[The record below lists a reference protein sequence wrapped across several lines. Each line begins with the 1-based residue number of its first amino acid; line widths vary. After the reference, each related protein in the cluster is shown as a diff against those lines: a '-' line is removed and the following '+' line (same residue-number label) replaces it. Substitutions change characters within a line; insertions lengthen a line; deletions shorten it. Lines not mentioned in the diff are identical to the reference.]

1 MCLSRHTHR
10 IGTNVL
16 ESRYDEIMANP
27 TARVSGMNSD
37 RSGSA
42 MMNAGM
48 NTDRM
53 QSNASS
59 RGTAVA
65 LLRVQH
71 RRGDVRR
78 VLHLH
83 VHVLDRHRRLVDQD
97 ADRQR
102 HAAQRHDVD
111 RVARH
116 PEPEQR
122 PQQGQRDVG
131 HDDDHAP
138 QVAEEQQDHQPGQA
152 RADQPLGGHALDRRH
167 HGGRLVELE
176 ADLTTSLGTASRN
189 SCIDLR
195 TSATT
200 VNVEPVSF
208 LMIGR

>member
-1 MCLSRHTHR
+1 M

-16 ESRYDEIMANP
+16 ESRYDEIMAKP

-59 RGTAVA
+59 RGTAVMRLPWSTA
-65 LLRVQH
+65 VATF
-71 RRGDVRR
+71 GGAP
-78 VLHLH
+78 HLH
-83 VHVLDRHRRLVDQD
+83 VDVLDGHRRLVDED

-122 PQQGQRDVG
+122 PEQGERDVG
-131 HDDDHAP
+131 DDDDHAP
-138 QVAEEQQDHQPGQA
+138 QSPEEQEDHQPGQA
-152 RADQPLGGHALDRRH
+152 RADQPLGRHALDRRAP
-167 HGGRLVELE
+167 R
-176 ADLTTSLGTASRN
+176 
-189 SCIDLR
+189 
-195 TSATT
+195 SATRRT
-200 VNVEPVSF
+200 GS
-208 LMIGR
+208 